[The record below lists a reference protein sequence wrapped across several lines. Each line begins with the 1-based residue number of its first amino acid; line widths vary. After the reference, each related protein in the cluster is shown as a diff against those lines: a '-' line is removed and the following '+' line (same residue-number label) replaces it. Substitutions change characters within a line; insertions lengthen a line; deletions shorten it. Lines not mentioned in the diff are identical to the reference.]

1 MCSFDDSTGLET
13 KVGNEKKVLETG
25 GSGFKEDGA
34 RTTGVEDETA
44 AKSESSI
51 SPPAPSPGLAST

>member
-34 RTTGVEDETA
+34 RTTGVEDEGA
-44 AKSESSI
+44 VKSESSI
-51 SPPAPSPGLAST
+51 SPPVPSPGPAST

>member
-13 KVGNEKKVLETG
+13 KAGNVKRVLETG
-25 GSGFKEDGA
+25 RSGFKEDGA
-34 RTTGVEDETA
+34 MITGVEDETA

-51 SPPAPSPGLAST
+51 SPPESSPGLAST

>member
-34 RTTGVEDETA
+34 RTTGVEDEGA

-51 SPPAPSPGLAST
+51 SPPVPSPGSVIT

>member
-1 MCSFDDSTGLET
+1 MCSFEGSTGLET
-13 KVGNEKKVLETG
+13 KVGNVKRVLETG

-34 RTTGVEDETA
+34 RTTGVEDEGA

-51 SPPAPSPGLAST
+51 SPPVPSPGSAIT

>member
-1 MCSFDDSTGLET
+1 MCSFEGSTGLET
-13 KVGNEKKVLETG
+13 KVGNVKRVLETG

-34 RTTGVEDETA
+34 RITGVEDEAA

-51 SPPAPSPGLAST
+51 SPPVPSPGLAST

>member
-34 RTTGVEDETA
+34 RTTGVEDEGA
-44 AKSESSI
+44 MKSESSI
-51 SPPAPSPGLAST
+51 SPPVPSPGPATT